1 MPELIDNSP
10 GADHVAPEVRE
21 AMTNFKTS
29 KDAPVVAYVS
39 KMISVPDS
47 EMPHN
52 RRRGGAL
59 TAEEAREMGRKK
71 RAEIARQQATSNAE
85 PDVASVT
92 DALSSAAIS
101 ET

>member
-10 GADHVAPEVRE
+10 GADHVAPEVRD

-29 KDAPVVAYVS
+29 KDVPVVAYVS

-59 TAEEAREMGRKK
+59 TAEEAREMKSPGSK
-71 RAEIARQQATSNAE
+71 RRQVRNLTLAVL
-85 PDVASVT
+85 PM
-92 DALSSAAIS
+92 L
-101 ET
+101 